1 MEPGF
6 SKSWPDALKTMT
18 GSSKMS
24 ARSFL
29 TYFLPLYEFLSQE
42 NAKTNECIG
51 WGGKYV
57 KPSS

>member
-1 MEPGF
+1 MEPGL

-29 TYFLPLYEFLSQE
+29 TYFWPLYEFLAQE

-51 WGGKYV
+51 WGGK
-57 KPSS
+57 